1 MHDPGKNP
9 ETLMSVPSDLEAA
22 MIVSALA
29 AHEVDATTSGEYTSG
44 FRAEAPGDVK
54 ILVRR
59 CDLERARRVLE
70 EIVPAQ
76 AEPRTTDV
84 AAATSGRL
92 SSWHIALGIVVA
104 GTVVG
109 LLQSCL

>member
-9 ETLMSVPSDLEAA
+9 ETLLSVPNDLEAA

-29 AHEVDATTSGEYTSG
+29 GHEVDATTAGEYTSG
-44 FRAEAPGDVK
+44 FRAEAPGEVK

-70 EIVPAQ
+70 ELVPTQ
-76 AEPRTTDV
+76 AKPRATAAP
-84 AAATSGRL
+84 AAASGGL
-92 SSWHIALGIVVA
+92 SSWRIIVGIVVVA
-104 GTVVG
+104 TVVG
-109 LLQSCL
+109 LLQSCQ